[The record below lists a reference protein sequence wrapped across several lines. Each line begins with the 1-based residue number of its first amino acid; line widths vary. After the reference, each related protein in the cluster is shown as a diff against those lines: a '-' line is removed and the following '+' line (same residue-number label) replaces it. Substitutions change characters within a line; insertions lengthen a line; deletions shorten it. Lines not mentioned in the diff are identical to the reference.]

1 MFLRGNKM
9 KTQISK
15 HLIIILALTFIF
27 SNCAMGYK
35 LIAWG
40 FNSNG
45 QCDVPDGKTYSEIAA
60 GSYHSVALTSAGEI
74 KAWGLNAY
82 GQCDVPFGS
91 GYKAISAK
99 GHWNLAIAADGSL
112 AAWGKNDFGQLDVP
126 LGNDYIK
133 IAAGVRHGLA
143 LKSDGSITA
152 WGNNDFGQCNVPE
165 GSFVDVSAGLY
176 SSFAIALDGTITSWG
191 TNVYSMLNV
200 PANSNAKSLS
210 TGMYHSV
217 AVADSG
223 YLSLW
228 GSNVYGQFNINTNK
242 KYKKASAGVFHTIA
256 LDDEGAIECAGMDF
270 YGQCSIPD
278 TNDEWI
284 NVVSGD
290 FHNVAL
296 VREPIV
302 EVQIKVT
309 PRTLNLDSRGRW
321 LICKVLSDQVYD
333 TANIDRESLK
343 LNDSVS
349 AGRSY
354 VNRKGDLM
362 AIFNR
367 SQVQKL
373 LEKGT
378 AEITLTGQFTDGTK
392 LEGYDTIKTVT
403 NEQIKA
409 HVKKYFQRKFDR
421 LKKYRS
427 KNFRFSKR

>member
-1 MFLRGNKM
+1 M
-9 KTQISK
+9 KTQKSK
-15 HLIIILALTFIF
+15 HLIIILALTCVFA
-27 SNCAMGYK
+27 NCAMGYK

-45 QCDVPDGKTYSEIAA
+45 QCDVPDGKTYTDVAA
-60 GSYHSVALTSAGEI
+60 GSYHSIALTSSGEI

-99 GHWNLAIAADGSL
+99 GHWSLAIAADGSL
-112 AAWGKNDFGQLDVP
+112 VAWGKNDFGQCDVP

-143 LKSDGSITA
+143 LKSDGSVVA

-176 SSFAIALDGTITSWG
+176 SSFAIALDGKITSWG

-200 PANSNAKSLS
+200 PANSNAKTLS

-217 AVADSG
+217 AVGDSG

-256 LDDEGAIECAGMDF
+256 LDDEGGIECAGMDF
-270 YGQCSIPD
+270 YGQCSTPD
-278 TNDEWI
+278 INDEWI
-284 NVVSGD
+284 NIVSGD

-296 VREPIV
+296 VKEPVV

-321 LICKVLSDQVYD
+321 VICRVLSDQTYD
-333 TANIDRESLK
+333 TANIDLESLK

-354 VNRKGDLM
+354 VNRNGDLT
-362 AIFNR
+362 ATFERNQLQ
-367 SQVQKL
+367 SL

-378 AEITLTGQFTDGTK
+378 ADIILTGQFNDGTK

-403 NEQIKA
+403 NEQIKT
-409 HVKKYFQRKFDR
+409 HVKNYFQQKIDNFKKSSPKD
-421 LKKYRS
+421 KKYS
-427 KNFRFSKR
+427 KK